1 MNNIARVSSGVS
13 ARSNRRMRMTVER
26 LSCATRA
33 VLFLLVLLAVG
44 RAAIAQESQTYLGGA
59 MELPT
64 FGVHSFD
71 TGGPG
76 STYVNTSDDPILVG
90 AVLEGGGF
98 VSRNL
103 AVGAEMHIPIGRAAV
118 TNVHGYF
125 NPYTRLSQYRELSV
139 LGIFRASAPSRGR
152 VRAGMLAGAGVV
164 FANSTDRTS
173 TCNFDP
179 TIPCS
184 PFSPEQEATRPLL
197 GATVGGEVAIQTTGR
212 LSIVPQ
218 FRVLWVNRSQDVA
231 SGTAADHAFVILGI
245 DRVSY
250 GGGIALRVTF

>member
-1 MNNIARVSSGVS
+1 MNEG
-13 ARSNRRMRMTVER
+13 R
-26 LSCATRA
+26 LNYAARA
-33 VLFLLVLLAVG
+33 VLFLLMLSAMG
-44 RAAIAQESQTYLGGA
+44 SEASAQDLHPYIGGA
-59 MELPT
+59 IELPT
-64 FGVHSFD
+64 FGVHSFN

-76 STYVNTSDDPILVG
+76 STYVNTTDDPIVIG
-90 AVLEGGGF
+90 AVVEGGGF

-103 AVGAEMHIPIGRAAV
+103 AVGAEIHIPIGRAAV
-118 TNVHGYF
+118 TNRYGYF

-139 LGIFRASAPSRGR
+139 LGMFRAYAPSRGR

-164 FANSTDRTS
+164 FANSLDRTS

-197 GATVGGEVAIQTTGR
+197 GATVGGEVAIQTTER

-218 FRVLWVNRSQDVA
+218 FRVLWVNRSQDVT